1 MKKLLTILCIAALI
15 LLLAA
20 CGSVTCQSCGASST
34 ADASFCASCGAE
46 IITPTNHTHTYGD
59 DGSCTKCDTKH
70 PQYQDYTVEF
80 NALSKKYADDMIR
93 AQDELN
99 TSKAKLDSL
108 MAELAG
114 VAASISTLS
123 PECPEAFIQQ
133 YVDSL
138 GDSAETREKA
148 LKDWTA
154 QYQSQKAELD
164 KKEHQLFEEIDKAEA
179 SITSGNAELTRLD
192 DQYKTDLATLKAKY
206 GF

>member
-1 MKKLLTILCIAALI
+1 MKKLLTFLVITALI

-20 CGSVTCQSCGASST
+20 CGSVTCQSCGASSA
-34 ADASFCASCGAE
+34 ADASYCASCGAE

-59 DGSCTKCDTKH
+59 DGICTKCDAEH
-70 PQYQDYTVEF
+70 PRYQDYTAELD
-80 NALSKKYADDMIR
+80 ALCKKHTDDIIR
-93 AQDELN
+93 TQEELD
-99 TSKAKLDSL
+99 TSRETHDRL

-114 VAASISTLS
+114 VAASISNLS

-133 YVDSL
+133 YVDTL

-154 QYQSQKAELD
+154 QYQSKKDELD

-179 SITSGNAELTRLD
+179 SITSCTAEITRLD